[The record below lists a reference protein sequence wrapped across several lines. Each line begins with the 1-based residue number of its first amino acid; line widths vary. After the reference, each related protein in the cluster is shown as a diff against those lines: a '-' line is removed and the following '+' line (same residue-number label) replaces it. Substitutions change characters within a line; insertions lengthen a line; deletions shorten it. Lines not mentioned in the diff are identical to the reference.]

1 MICCAFLFSVSFY
14 DKNIYF
20 LISNMNSDMVFCF
33 KSITCFTF
41 HVLQIAFSYGEFKF
55 ILKQTLYVIKMK
67 KYMPKEYNTKLRCL
81 RKLNFKPINF
91 QVLKTLSKYSL
102 VNQVVL
108 LGNKICF
115 GKWNSTKFSLFKIKV
130 KKILFF
136 FLISKAWHIIT
147 LQRKI

>member
-20 LISNMNSDMVFCF
+20 LISNMNSDIVFCF

-41 HVLQIAFSYGEFKF
+41 HVLQIAFSYGFK
-55 ILKQTLYVIKMK
+55 TNAMLYVIKMK
-67 KYMPKEYNTKLRCL
+67 KYMPKEYKTKLRCL
-81 RKLNFKPINF
+81 CKLNFKPINF

-102 VNQVVL
+102 VNQVAL
-108 LGNKICF
+108 LGNEICF
-115 GKWNSTKFSLFKIKV
+115 GKWNSTKISLFKIKV

-136 FLISKAWHIIT
+136 FFFFLS
-147 LQRKI
+147 QRLGTS